1 MRDGLLHHR
10 TLIAALVV
18 TASLS
23 TPWAAPAQADV
34 AQVTVVSPGGAEQTL
49 ALEALA
55 GGEDVVDRPYVVRGG
70 EGESAVTVTGFSLAA
85 LLEAARA
92 DPYGFSF
99 LEVQRPAGG
108 AVLLSRHQAL
118 DPGAFG
124 DGPPVVYAT
133 AGGTAFL
140 RPSGGDGDLNT
151 GDSFAVPQGISIVLR
166 KGSQLRVRAK
176 ASPIH
181 TKPGQPVS
189 FEAIVERAGSGASLA
204 FSWYFDDGNSGS
216 GETARHSFAKQG
228 SYDVVVG
235 VTANGDDTGA
245 SDVVT
250 VEVGA
255 APAGPNR
262 KGGGRNET
270 KNAPDHGSAARP
282 SQGTGSGTPAAASPA
297 TTATEPGSES
307 EPKQQAQPKAET
319 KTKQAKQQPT
329 GDLVSGELLGAPA
342 EGSSQPVQPAS
353 ARRGRLEG
361 SSDGGGVP
369 AAAWGVLATLG
380 LLGAGALV
388 EARAL
393 GPGLRALL
401 WRGGPA

>member
-10 TLIAALVV
+10 TLIGVLVASAAL
-18 TASLS
+18 AA
-23 TPWAAPAQADV
+23 PWAASARADV

-55 GGEDVVDRPYVVRGG
+55 GGEDIVDRGYIVRSG
-70 EGESAVTVTGFSLAA
+70 EGEGTVTVTGFSLAA
-85 LLEAARA
+85 LLEAAGG

-118 DPGAFG
+118 DPGAFA
-124 DGPPVVYAT
+124 DGPAVVYAT
-133 AGGTAFL
+133 TGGTGFL
-140 RPSGGDGDLNT
+140 RPSSGEDDLNA
-151 GDSFAVPQGISIVLR
+151 GDSFAAPQGISIVLR

-176 ASPIH
+176 AAPIR
-181 TKPGQPVS
+181 TKPGKPVD

-216 GETARHSFAKQG
+216 GETARHSFAKPG

-250 VEVGA
+250 VQVGA

-262 KGGGRNET
+262 KGGGRNEAED
-270 KNAPDHGSAARP
+270 APDHGSASGPA
-282 SQGTGSGTPAAASPA
+282 QGTGSGTPTGTAPGA
-297 TTATEPGSES
+297 TATESAPDSQS
-307 EPKQQAQPKAET
+307 KQQAQPQA
-319 KTKQAKQQPT
+319 KTKQAKTRPS
-329 GDLVSGELLGAPA
+329 GDLVSGDLLGAPA
-342 EGSSQPVQPAS
+342 EDSSQPLQPAAAS
-353 ARRGRLEG
+353 ARRGRLERSSGG
-361 SSDGGGVP
+361 SGIP

-388 EARAL
+388 EARQL

>member
-10 TLIAALVV
+10 ALIGLLVAGAAL
-18 TASLS
+18 AL
-23 TPWAAPAQADV
+23 PWAAAARADV
-34 AQVTVVSPGGAEQTL
+34 SQVTVISPGGAEQTL

-55 GGEDVVDRPYVVRGG
+55 GGEDVIDRAYVLRGG
-70 EGESAVTVTGFSLAA
+70 EGESSVTVTGFSLAA
-85 LLEAARA
+85 LLEAAGA

-99 LEVQRPAGG
+99 LEVQRPAGD

-118 DPGAFG
+118 DPGAFA
-124 DGPPVVYAT
+124 DGPPVVYPTAT
-133 AGGTAFL
+133 GTGFL
-140 RPSGGDGDLNT
+140 RPSSGAGDLNA
-151 GDSFAVPQGISIVLR
+151 GDSFAAPQGISIVLR

-181 TKPGQPVS
+181 TEPGQPVD

-204 FSWYFDDGNSGS
+204 FSWYFDDGGSGS
-216 GETARHSFAKQG
+216 GETARHRFAKPG

-235 VTANGDDTGA
+235 VTANGDETGA

-250 VEVGA
+250 VQVGA
-255 APAGPNR
+255 APAGPDR
-262 KGGGRNET
+262 KGGGRNEAED
-270 KNAPDHGSAARP
+270 APDHGSAGGP
-282 SQGTGSGTPAAASPA
+282 
-297 TTATEPGSES
+297 S
-307 EPKQQAQPKAET
+307 EPDPEPQQQAQPKAKT
-319 KTKQAKQQPT
+319 KTEQVKPQPS

-342 EGSSQPVQPAS
+342 EESSQPLQPAAAS

-361 SSDGGGVP
+361 SSGGGVP

-388 EARAL
+388 EARQL
-393 GPGLRALL
+393 GPGLRGMLS
-401 WRGGPA
+401 RGGPA